1 MEQGILRKNKQ
12 YFYLYKI
19 TNNINKKYYYGIH
32 CTNNLDDGYMG
43 SGKIL
48 HKAYEKYGIENFTK
62 EIIQHCSSLKE
73 VSDLEKEIV
82 NETLIND
89 SQCYN
94 IIKGGYYLDEETL
107 KQIGEFNSKNQLGEK
122 NSQFGKCWIHKD
134 DICKFIPKEQLNIY
148 LEIGWKEGRIIKD
161 SSKIKKAN
169 SNRCWVHKGEIIHFI
184 QKEDLNIYLQNGFT
198 LGKQDK
204 KPKKE
209 FKGSMF
215 NKVRVKDIFGNRFTV
230 TKDDSRYLSGE
241 LVSIL
246 KGISTRP
253 KETYISHTLGK
264 VSVKDKDG
272 NTFLVNKDDPRYLS
286 GELVGVNKGK
296 HWKQKKRN

>member
-1 MEQGILRKNKQ
+1 MEQGILREYKQ

-32 CTNNLDDGYMG
+32 CTNDLDDGYMG

-48 HKAYEKYGIENFTK
+48 HQAYEKYGIENFTK
-62 EIIQHCSSLKE
+62 EIIQYCSSLKE

-89 SQCYN
+89 PQCYN

-107 KQIGEFNSKNQLGEK
+107 KQIGKFNSKNQTGEK
-122 NSQFGKCWIHKD
+122 NSQFGKCWIYKD
-134 DICKFIPKEQLNIY
+134 NECKFIPKEQLNIY

-161 SSKIKKAN
+161 TSKIKNAN

-184 QKEDLNIYLQNGFT
+184 QKNDLDIYLKNGFT

-204 KPKKE
+204 KPKQE

-215 NKVRVKDIFGNRFTV
+215 NKVRVQDKFGNRFTV
-230 TKDDSRYLSGE
+230 TKDDTRYLSGE
-241 LVSIL
+241 LFSIL
-246 KGISTRP
+246 KDKPQQRNFNTI
-253 KETYISHTLGK
+253 GK
-264 VSVKDKDG
+264 VSVKDKNG
-272 NTFLVNKDDPRYLS
+272 NTFLVNKDDQRYLS
-286 GELVGVNKGK
+286 GELVGVNKGR
-296 HWKQKKRN
+296 HWKQKKRK